1 MHDRTLRAELYQ
13 KNYRQLVTYDRANI
27 FDPAGYQNAG
37 RGYARGLDVLFRD
50 RTTFKMAEYWIS
62 YGFLDTRRQYRA
74 DPVAVIPTF
83 AARHNLSVV
92 GKYYVAR
99 MHSQFGFT
107 YSYGSPRRYLDP
119 NRPGYNQATL
129 PAYQD
134 LSLNVS
140 YLTHWF
146 GQFTI
151 VYVSASNVLNRQ
163 NSYGYPVASAA
174 DAGGQYRR
182 AAVLPPAPRMLF
194 VGVFISINKTTKVDL
209 DKRPD

>member
-1 MHDRTLRAELYQ
+1 M
-13 KNYRQLVTYDRANI
+13 
-27 FDPAGYQNAG
+27 
-37 RGYARGLDVLFRD
+37 
-50 RTTFKMAEYWIS
+50 
-62 YGFLDTRRQYRA
+62 
-74 DPVAVIPTF
+74 
-83 AARHNLSVV
+83 V
-92 GKYYVAR
+92 GKYYVAK
-99 MHSQFGFT
+99 MHTQFGFT
-107 YSYGSPRRYLDP
+107 YSYGSPRRYFDP
-119 NRPGYNQATL
+119 NQAGYNQAAL

-163 NSYGYPVASAA
+163 NIYGYTYASTA
-174 DAGGQYRR
+174 DAGGQFRS

-209 DKRPD
+209 EKRPD